1 MYRKIFL
8 VIIAF
13 FTLASCGKAPSP
25 KAEKKPLLLVSI
37 APYRFL
43 VEKIAGDAF
52 DVQTVVPSNSNPHS
66 FEPTSG
72 QVGEMGR
79 GQVWFLIGEPFEAKI
94 LPILKSRNP
103 NLLVVDL
110 RDGIR
115 LIEDTH
121 ELTCQHCSMDHL
133 DRHIWLSPTLAK
145 EQAGTIERALKKQ
158 FPEKENLFEG
168 NLAKLSDDLVRL
180 DAEIREIL
188 KPVTHRALL
197 VSHPAFGYF
206 CKDYN
211 FVQLSV
217 EYEGKDPRPKHL
229 ADTLKRAVTE
239 SAELA
244 LALPQYNNKGAQLIA
259 EKLHLPVRLIDP
271 YSSDYFETMRKLAHL
286 IAEPYAAD

>member
-1 MYRKIFL
+1 MHLR
-8 VIIAF
+8 IILF
-13 FTLASCGKAPSP
+13 SLSLLALAGCGKDAAPAP
-25 KAEKKPLLLVSI
+25 EKKPLLLVSI

-43 VEKIAGDAF
+43 VERIAGDTF
-52 DVQTVVPSNSNPHS
+52 DVQTVVPANSNPHS

-72 QVGEMGR
+72 QVTNIGR
-79 GQVWFLIGEPFEAKI
+79 CQVWFLIGEPFEAKI

-103 NLLVVDL
+103 NLIVIDL
-110 RDGIR
+110 RDGIK
-115 LIEDTH
+115 LIEDQH
-121 ELTCQHCSMDHL
+121 ELSCHHCSMDHL
-133 DRHIWLSPTLAK
+133 DRHIWLSPKLAK
-145 EQAGTIERALKKQ
+145 DQAGTIERALKQQ
-158 FPEKENLFEG
+158 FPEKGEAFQANLT
-168 NLAKLSDDLVRL
+168 KLSDELLIL

-188 KPVTHRALL
+188 KPVANRTLL

-211 FVQLSV
+211 FIQLSV

-259 EKLHLPVRLIDP
+259 EKLHLPIRVIDP